1 MDWHMNLVLPGLY
14 VGNYRDSKDQQQ
26 LDKYQITHIIAI
38 HDSPRR
44 LLPDKHYLCV
54 MAADTP
60 DQNLS
65 QYFSVCNDFIHAA
78 RLREG
83 NVLIHC
89 LAGMSRSVTVA
100 VAYIMTA
107 TNLTW
112 KEALKVVRAGRAVA
126 NPNIGFQTQLQE
138 FEMYRLV
145 EERKRLRERFPST
158 ALEQLDRSKCS
169 AALDNYQELLQNKD
183 ICEGNCVRGEK
194 CPTGVC
200 NMDPSKGLFRRRP
213 STASTRSRLR
223 GQPSSSS
230 ASASP
235 SISGSGISNVIA
247 TNVAQSCPTSPSH
260 SQVTRRSLGGQ
271 KIPEDEEA
279 RSASVTGPTATTTT
293 QPNNTT
299 TNTGNNTT
307 TATSET
313 TTTTT
318 TTTVTLSPRIATA
331 SSSKEAAEYAAAI
344 SDAKREREALQKSP
358 PAARLRNPRVSSAGS
373 RLISSTAKARAAVS
387 ATVTAQQDELERCN
401 AGNGSGGGSAG
412 QTQLQRS
419 ASTVSGLSV
428 RPYSSPAG
436 LHAYTGKV
444 PGSVPSSVHGS
455 RVDLRD
461 VDKGSAIYLGCSA
474 PRNSTLSLSSRTSS
488 GSSAPPS
495 PVRTPPVSPRHG
507 VRRAATMVKR
517 QQQQQ
522 QQR

>member
-1 MDWHMNLVLPGLY
+1 
-14 VGNYRDSKDQQQ
+14 
-26 LDKYQITHIIAI
+26 
-38 HDSPRR
+38 
-44 LLPDKHYLCV
+44 
-54 MAADTP
+54 
-60 DQNLS
+60 
-65 QYFSVCNDFIHAA
+65 
-78 RLREG
+78 
-83 NVLIHC
+83 
-89 LAGMSRSVTVA
+89 
-100 VAYIMTA
+100 
-107 TNLTW
+107 
-112 KEALKVVRAGRAVA
+112 
-126 NPNIGFQTQLQE
+126 
-138 FEMYRLV
+138 
-145 EERKRLRERFPST
+145 
-158 ALEQLDRSKCS
+158 
-169 AALDNYQELLQNKD
+169 
-183 ICEGNCVRGEK
+183 
-194 CPTGVC
+194 
-200 NMDPSKGLFRRRP
+200 MDPSKGLFRRRP

-279 RSASVTGPTATTTT
+279 RGASVTGPTSTTTT

-313 TTTTT
+313 TTTSTTTTTT
-318 TTTVTLSPRIATA
+318 TTTVTLSPLIATA

-401 AGNGSGGGSAG
+401 AGNGIGGGSAG

>member
-1 MDWHMNLVLPGLY
+1 MGNGMNKVLPGLY

-65 QYFSVCNDFIHAA
+65 QYFAVCNDFIHAA

-107 TNLTW
+107 TNLSW
-112 KEALKVVRAGRAVA
+112 KEALKVVRTGRAVA
-126 NPNIGFQTQLQE
+126 NPNIGFQNQLQE
-138 FEMYRLV
+138 FETYRLV

-200 NMDPSKGLFRRRP
+200 NVDPSKGLFRRRP
-213 STASTRSRLR
+213 STASMRSRLR
-223 GQPSSSS
+223 GQPSTSS
-230 ASASP
+230 ASTSP
-235 SISGSGISNVIA
+235 ALSGTGVANVAA

-260 SQVTRRSLGGQ
+260 SPAARRSLGGQ

-279 RSASVTGPTATTTT
+279 HNPPTTTAAATTTT
-293 QPNNTT
+293 TNSTTTTT
-299 TNTGNNTT
+299 TNNSNSTT
-307 TATSET
+307 TNN
-313 TTTTT
+313 TTT
-318 TTTVTLSPRIATA
+318 TTTVTLSPLIATA

-344 SDAKREREALQKSP
+344 NDAKREREALQKSP
-358 PAARLRNPRVSSAGS
+358 PAARMRNPRVNSAGS
-373 RLISSTAKARAAVS
+373 RLISATAKARAAVS
-387 ATVTAQQDELERCN
+387 ATVAAQQEELDKCS
-401 AGNGSGGGSAG
+401 AGNGCGFGGTG
-412 QTQLQRS
+412 QTGQLHRS
-419 ASTVSGLSV
+419 ASTVSGLTV

-507 VRRAATMVKR
+507 VRRAATIVKK
-517 QQQQQ
+517 QQQ